1 MSAEPSYLISLGHR
15 ILRLLSGVLIAVILL
30 LVFERI
36 YLIDALLVIAAGMG
50 VSFFLLRREGRAIGS
65 LKNYF
70 RAKAGADNPA
80 NFTPS
85 REQGLRATEFD
96 DTELTELIW
105 TVSSAEQQ
113 ASIAARNLMTDSQ
126 YRHEILY
133 NLPLPLIIL
142 NDHGQVSEFN
152 QQAKDLFGHIDI
164 GKPIAFIIRN
174 NMVLEAVQQ
183 VNQGYVSTNEAQLST
198 GFSIKRHFAV
208 LISNFSA
215 DEQSRTAITF
225 IDRTLATEAEKMRSD
240 FVANVSHELRTPL
253 TSILG
258 FIETLQGPAGAEKQ
272 TREKFLAILHQQAER
287 IFRLATDQLSLARI
301 EQTEHQTP
309 QDECDLGMICNRV
322 ITSLQNQAKKAKI
335 ALKFQPLEAPL
346 IIRGSQD
353 ELVQMVQNLIEN
365 GIRYGRPDGEVSIT
379 LTPEIKYPA
388 APKMRF
394 CCLEVRDTGE
404 GIDKMHLPRLTER
417 FYRVDK
423 DRSRTKG
430 GTGLGLAIVKHIIS
444 HHQGHLEITSEMGVG
459 SVFCVYLPLS

>member
-1 MSAEPSYLISLGHR
+1 MPAESSYLIGLGRR
-15 ILRLLSGVLIAVILL
+15 ILRLLSGVIVAVALL

-36 YLIDALLVIAAGMG
+36 HLVDALLVVVAGVG
-50 VSFFLLRREGRAIGS
+50 ASFFLLRREGRAINF
-65 LKNYF
+65 LRNYF

-85 REQGLRATEFD
+85 KEQGLRATEFD

-113 ASIAARNLMTDSQ
+113 ASMAARNLMTDSQ

-142 NDHGQVSEFN
+142 NDRGQVSEFN
-152 QQAKDLFGHIDI
+152 QQAIDLFGHIDM
-164 GKPIAFIIRN
+164 GKPVAFIIRN
-174 NMVLEAVQQ
+174 NMVLEAIQQ
-183 VNQGYVSTNEAQLST
+183 VNQGHVPTNEVQLST

-215 DEQSRTAITF
+215 DEKSRTAITF
-225 IDRTLATEAEKMRSD
+225 IDRTLAAEAEKMRSD

-258 FIETLQGPAGAEKQ
+258 FIETLQGPAGAEKK

-301 EQTEHQTP
+301 EQTEHQIP
-309 QDECDLGMICNRV
+309 QDECDLSVICSRV
-322 ITSLQNQAKKAKI
+322 MTSLQNHAEKAKI
-335 ALKFQPLEAPL
+335 ALKFQPSKAPL
-346 IIRGSQD
+346 IIRGNQD
-353 ELVQMVQNLIEN
+353 ELVQMVQNLVEN
-365 GIRYGRPDGEVSIT
+365 GIRYGRPNGEVSIT
-379 LTPEIKYPA
+379 LTQEVKYRA
-388 APKMRF
+388 APQTRF
-394 CCLEVRDTGE
+394 CCIEVRDTGE

-430 GTGLGLAIVKHIIS
+430 GTGLGLAIVKHIVS
-444 HHQGHLEITSEMGVG
+444 HHQGHLEITSEIGVG